1 MANVII
7 FTNLI
12 VTAISSIEAAFIFD
26 YSNLEGSD
34 INIEVGKLFS
44 NNYIIPFSYNTLKI
58 WDVKRLE
65 KVEDNLGELLTGE
78 DLYITEYI
86 AKINIVQFYVIKQF
100 IRKDIRR
107 LKD

>member
-44 NNYIIPFSYNTLKI
+44 NNYIIPFSIIL
-58 WDVKRLE
+58 
-65 KVEDNLGELLTGE
+65 
-78 DLYITEYI
+78 
-86 AKINIVQFYVIKQF
+86 
-100 IRKDIRR
+100 
-107 LKD
+107 